1 MEKETSDL
9 LKALQKPS
17 TDVQSRLALFST
29 LKSSIKHNR
38 VPESC
43 QAPIFECI
51 RIACTA
57 ATSAALVSTGF
68 STLSHF
74 IKRLQLQRETQIIT
88 SQSPILCAILADKLG
103 DARESHRSAASQIL
117 ADLHYLCP
125 TEIDALIHDA
135 MKGQNPRAKETSMT
149 WLVKVCF
156 PVAHRQAKSH
166 LICLRQMNKIEG
178 LPFKSYSNQLVANLE
193 DADAGVRDTAKKA
206 VVELFGYA
214 HGLQNAT
221 TVAMADISIDPHP
234 NTPKQT

>member
-74 IKRLQLQRETQIIT
+74 IKRLQLQKETDILE
-88 SQSPILCAILADKLG
+88 SQSPILCAILADKMG

-117 ADLHYLCP
+117 ADLHYLCS
-125 TEIDALIHDA
+125 TEIDALIHEA
-135 MKGQNPRAKETSMT
+135 IKGANPRAKETSMT
-149 WLVKVCF
+149 WVVKVGS
-156 PVAHRQAKSH
+156 PVSH
-166 LICLRQMNKIEG
+166 VRKGIANHFGTIDEQERGPSLQELRQPVCREPRRRGCGRARHCKEG
-178 LPFKSYSNQLVANLE
+178 GCGPL
-193 DADAGVRDTAKKA
+193 
-206 VVELFGYA
+206 
-214 HGLQNAT
+214 
-221 TVAMADISIDPHP
+221 
-234 NTPKQT
+234 

>member
-74 IKRLQLQRETQIIT
+74 IKQLQKETDILE
-88 SQSPILCAILADKLG
+88 SQSSTLCAILADKMG

-117 ADLHYLCP
+117 ADLHYLCS

-135 MKGQNPRAKETSMT
+135 MKGTNPRAKETAMT
-149 WLVKVCF
+149 WVVKVGTF
-156 PVAHRQAKSH
+156 VAHMKKSST
-166 LICLRQMNKIEG
+166 LTLWDDR
-178 LPFKSYSNQLVANLE
+178 
-193 DADAGVRDTAKKA
+193 
-206 VVELFGYA
+206 
-214 HGLQNAT
+214 
-221 TVAMADISIDPHP
+221 
-234 NTPKQT
+234 

>member
-74 IKRLQLQRETQIIT
+74 IKRLQLQKETDILE
-88 SQSPILCAILADKLG
+88 SQSSTLCAILADKMG

-117 ADLHYLCP
+117 ADLHYLCS

-135 MKGQNPRAKETSMT
+135 IKGTNPRAKETAMT
-149 WLVKVCF
+149 WVVKV
-156 PVAHRQAKSH
+156 
-166 LICLRQMNKIEG
+166 G
-178 LPFKSYSNQLVANLE
+178 
-193 DADAGVRDTAKKA
+193 
-206 VVELFGYA
+206 
-214 HGLQNAT
+214 T
-221 TVAMADISIDPHP
+221 TVAHMKKGSILTLWDDR
-234 NTPKQT
+234 